1 MYYKCNA
8 FDEAGRT
15 CLYDNRMIMIANTT
29 ASIHDCQIEQHG
41 HDLHKMYKDREISPF
56 STIHGLYLYYKCI
69 AFDEA
74 GGHAYMTTRKIML
87 N

>member
-41 HDLHKMYKDREISPF
+41 HDLHKMYEDREISPF
-56 STIHGLYLYYKCI
+56 LTIHVYICTINVLLLMKR
-69 AFDEA
+69 EV
-74 GGHAYMTTRKIML
+74 ML
-87 N
+87 ILLPE